1 MGKLLKI
8 SVVAVLAGLF
18 LVAVP
23 IDAAYAQSAGKILKQ
38 RQSVMREL
46 NGHVKA
52 VRKFVKGPKAGL
64 SRRKLKKAIRKLGY
78 PGDMELR
85 AQAIAGQSKRLMRY
99 FPKGTSFAD
108 GVGKTRAKPVIWAR
122 WDDFKAAA
130 ANLGKL
136 ANGLEKAAATGDKGK
151 IKAAL
156 SAMEKKGCGGC
167 HKNFRAKKKK
177 KRSS

>member
-38 RQSVMREL
+38 RQSVMKEL

-52 VRKFVKGPKAGL
+52 VRKFVEGPKAGL
-64 SRRKLKKAIRKLGY
+64 SRRKLKKAIRKLGH

-85 AQAIAGQSKRLMRY
+85 AQAIADQ
-99 FPKGTSFAD
+99 FPIWKHSRVYSTS
-108 GVGKTRAKPVIWAR
+108 
-122 WDDFKAAA
+122 
-130 ANLGKL
+130 L
-136 ANGLEKAAATGDKGK
+136 
-151 IKAAL
+151 
-156 SAMEKKGCGGC
+156 
-167 HKNFRAKKKK
+167 
-177 KRSS
+177 